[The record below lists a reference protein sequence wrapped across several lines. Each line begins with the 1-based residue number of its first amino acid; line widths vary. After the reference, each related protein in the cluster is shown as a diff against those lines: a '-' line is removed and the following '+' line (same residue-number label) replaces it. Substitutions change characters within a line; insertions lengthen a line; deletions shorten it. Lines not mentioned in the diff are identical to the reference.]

1 MKGEE
6 NGNGQR
12 SHHET
17 AYKNKQADI
26 GKGVQQSL

>member
-12 SHHET
+12 GHNET
-17 AYKNKQADI
+17 ADKNKQEDI
-26 GKGVQQSL
+26 GKGVHQSL